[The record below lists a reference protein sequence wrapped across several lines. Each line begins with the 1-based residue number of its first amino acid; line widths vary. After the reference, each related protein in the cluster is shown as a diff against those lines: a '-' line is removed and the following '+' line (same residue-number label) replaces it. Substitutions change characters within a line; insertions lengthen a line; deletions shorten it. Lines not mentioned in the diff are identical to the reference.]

1 MKLSEWLVKRS
12 VQAIRL
18 QPNQAQLIMYIGNE
32 AGDLDSGE
40 SIFLF
45 SHQLCCSKKF
55 FLIYWMNFAS
65 VACCALALSYAM
77 SQVESGSTLHLPFLH
92 YPKSHFN
99 LKTEVAHAFK
109 QVNVDADQLL
119 YLHDELDELN
129 EMHQLNRYFLDI
141 KNGWCI
147 FQIENCAGRS

>member
-1 MKLSEWLVKRS
+1 
-12 VQAIRL
+12 
-18 QPNQAQLIMYIGNE
+18 
-32 AGDLDSGE
+32 
-40 SIFLF
+40 
-45 SHQLCCSKKF
+45 
-55 FLIYWMNFAS
+55 MNFAS

-99 LKTEVAHAFK
+99 LKTEVAHALK

-141 KNGWCI
+141 KKWLMY
-147 FQIENCAGRS
+147 FPD